1 MIMAEVN
8 TLGLFHIG
16 PCLTAFIFEPFMKPL
31 NGKTSRSQTHS
42 DRLGCKTFVEKKNA
56 FFTPL
61 FDVSQCVLVLVQQS
75 CDQAR
80 SQQQSPQSFLQHV
93 CDSKASRRECAYR

>member
-1 MIMAEVN
+1 MAEVN
-8 TLGLFHIG
+8 NFGVFYIG
-16 PCLTAFIFEPFMKPL
+16 PHLTAFIFKPFVKPL
-31 NGKTSRSQTHS
+31 DGKTSRSQTHG

-75 CDQAR
+75 CYQAR
-80 SQQQSPQSFLQHV
+80 SQQQFPQSFLQRV
-93 CDSKASRRECAYR
+93 CDSKAS